1 MIQPTWRLFVTT
13 KPTPTFDQPF
23 VCQFARFGK
32 LYIRT
37 PRLLKKLTVE
47 IGFLRQSTQAVRLRL
62 AQTKGRAHVRF
73 SDQDAFRKIR
83 CRGWRKLGN
92 RACDGEG
99 VRCQWSQ
106 GCHLLSF
113 AREAGCG
120 GSVIGTN
127 VLTRAF
133 DGVDEKAMKSFV
145 ADVGRID
152 YLVIAAGGG
161 GITGPFNSL
170 DLAEFRRAFE
180 RKFWVQVN
188 AAKIGGPAVASEGS
202 ITFVTGIF
210 GLKALRNNSGVSA
223 VNGAINVMVGPLA
236 IEFAPVRVNAV
247 SPGLVDS
254 PYWDRL
260 QPDARERLF
269 EQRARNHLT
278 GRVGKPDE
286 VADFVLHVALNTF
299 LCGAVIPLDGGFLL
313 ADRS

>member
-1 MIQPTWRLFVTT
+1 MSDFPIKTLSGKSAVVVGGSSGIGLATA
-13 KPTPTFDQPF
+13 KA
-23 VCQFARFGK
+23 FAVNGAKVAICSRSQEK
-32 LYIRT
+32 L
-37 PRLLKKLTVE
+37 
-47 IGFLRQSTQAVRLRL
+47 
-62 AQTKGRAHVRF
+62 
-73 SDQDAFRKIR
+73 DA
-83 CRGWRKLGN
+83 
-92 RACDGEG
+92 A
-99 VRCQWSQ
+99 
-106 GCHLLSF
+106 
-113 AREAGCG
+113 A
-120 GSVIGTN
+120 SVIGTN

-188 AAKIGGPAVASEGS
+188 AAKIAGPAVESEGS

-223 VNGAINVMVGPLA
+223 VNGAINAMVGPLA

-269 EQRARNHLT
+269 EQRASNHLT